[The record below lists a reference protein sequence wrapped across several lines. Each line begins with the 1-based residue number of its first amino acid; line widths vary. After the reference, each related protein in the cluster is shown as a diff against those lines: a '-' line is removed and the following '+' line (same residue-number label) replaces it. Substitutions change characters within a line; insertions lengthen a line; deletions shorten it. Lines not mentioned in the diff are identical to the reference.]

1 MNKMNKF
8 NEAYNKILK
17 ESISNSLTEDEI
29 KQELIKIEKKMEK
42 LRDSYYGNPPYN
54 ESQELT
60 KKHKFLMKQLARIK
74 SGFNSNPSE
83 DELQKI
89 SKYESSVSI
98 IEKEI
103 KNLIDS
109 LEDQIIDF
117 KSKGFNFSEANRI
130 YQKMKNLQNNLKLC
144 I

>member
-1 MNKMNKF
+1 MNKF
-8 NEAYNKILK
+8 NEAYNKIIN
-17 ESISNSLTEDEI
+17 ETSSNNNLTEDQI
-29 KQELIKIEKKMEK
+29 KQKLIKIENEMSK
-42 LRDSYYGNPPYN
+42 LSKTYYGNPPYDQ
-54 ESQELT
+54 SQKLSKEY
-60 KKHKFLMKQLARIK
+60 KFLMKELSRIK

-89 SKYESSVSI
+89 SKYEASVSI

-117 KSKGFNFSEANRI
+117 KSKGFI
-130 YQKMKNLQNNLKLC
+130 KK
-144 I
+144 